1 MPDSVEKAV
10 LRQHSDDNAI
20 QRGPGATRRAVPESI
35 VIPAAGKSSLPE
47 SRAVSTSTPA
57 TPAPIYLLG
66 GPMCTLTALAIAIF
80 TLHAIIEL
88 SIMDGERVREIQ
100 SDAGFS
106 LWGLVEAVH
115 SALRSILPVRL
126 LPVAAQRV
134 FWCAW
139 ITDACTGA
147 GALPFLLARGGGESL
162 SARWV
167 AAANA
172 IAGGMML
179 AASGL
184 LIVEA
189 ATFEMPGP
197 RPAAGAARTPLDAL
211 AALPSAVH
219 MLLGLGAGVAFV
231 RGSQSLLHRYEHL
244 KFHGFKGAR
253 RGEGRGLLT

>member
-1 MPDSVEKAV
+1 VGFGLK
-10 LRQHSDDNAI
+10 LC
-20 QRGPGATRRAVPESI
+20 
-35 VIPAAGKSSLPE
+35 
-47 SRAVSTSTPA
+47 TS
-57 TPAPIYLLG
+57 
-66 GPMCTLTALAIAIF
+66 ALAQHPPQCA
-80 TLHAIIEL
+80 
-88 SIMDGERVREIQ
+88 SCP
-100 SDAGFS
+100 S
-106 LWGLVEAVH
+106 
-115 SALRSILPVRL
+115 LRSVYSGAL
-126 LPVAAQRV
+126 
-134 FWCAW
+134 W
-139 ITDACTGA
+139 ITDACTRA
-147 GALPFLLARGGGESL
+147 GRFRFSWHGGGESL

-244 KFHGFKGAR
+244 EFHGFKGAR
-253 RGEGRGLLT
+253 RERWKGRGVLT